1 MKRNKSKQSAPKHFG
16 ALFPKPKTEAQGV
29 RLEPKKKQGKV
40 SNRPQK
46 EIGGHV

>member
-1 MKRNKSKQSAPKHFG
+1 MKRNKSKQSAPKRFG
-16 ALFPKPKTEAQGV
+16 ALFAKPKTDAQGV
-29 RLEPKKKQGKV
+29 RLEAKKKQDKV